1 LKALRRRPRRL
12 ARRRQ
17 GHGPEEEVFE
27 RRMKEINAAYSLAQA
42 TIEKQCEG
50 DESGVGPPQSP
61 IHRTS

>member
-1 LKALRRRPRRL
+1 M
-12 ARRRQ
+12 ARRRW